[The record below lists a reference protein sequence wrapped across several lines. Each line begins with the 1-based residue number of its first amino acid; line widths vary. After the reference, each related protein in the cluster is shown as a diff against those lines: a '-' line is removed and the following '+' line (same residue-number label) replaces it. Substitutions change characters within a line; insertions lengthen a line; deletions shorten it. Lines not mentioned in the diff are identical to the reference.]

1 VAGLNAYL
9 NKPYERLLTA
19 DLICHGVPSQPYF
32 KSYVQDLLRKKQKSG
47 ITTFRFRGS
56 EKPCCKTR
64 RTQYVGYY
72 NKDYYMTYFL
82 WGKGYR
88 SSCYSCRYAGE
99 VRPGDFTLADF
110 WNNERMNFPI
120 DTGNGASLVLFN
132 TEKAHTL
139 LPVFE
144 QNGVTVA
151 VHSVEEAVGPTG
163 GHLRHPSKSD
173 IRTDLIQLSYKFF
186 GITGPKLLFTLNE
199 AIIFLLNGCRRK

>member
-1 VAGLNAYL
+1 
-9 NKPYERLLTA
+9 
-19 DLICHGVPSQPYF
+19 
-32 KSYVQDLLRKKQKSG
+32 
-47 ITTFRFRGS
+47 
-56 EKPCCKTR
+56 
-64 RTQYVGYY
+64 
-72 NKDYYMTYFL
+72 
-82 WGKGYR
+82 
-88 SSCYSCRYAGE
+88 

-144 QNGVTVA
+144 RNGVTVA